1 MPSITIF
8 GKEFIIKQLRAPR
21 FKKQFTLATPPPWYR
36 NPGALSEGQVAQ
48 ILRLSAVAVKS
59 RGKSLKELMAEV
71 KAKASGPT
79 GYRKHRERIYLP
91 RIGRILTLAERYG
104 IPIPEELRTARA
116 QVTVTAPAPA
126 VPRIRE

>member
-48 ILRLSAVAVKS
+48 IMRLSAVAVRS
-59 RGKSLKELMAEV
+59 RGKRLKELMAEV

-79 GYRKHRERIYLP
+79 GYRKVKERIYLP
-91 RIGRILTLAERYG
+91 RIGRILTLAEKYG
-104 IPIPEELRTARA
+104 IPIPEELRTARPVP
-116 QVTVTAPAPA
+116 VTAPA